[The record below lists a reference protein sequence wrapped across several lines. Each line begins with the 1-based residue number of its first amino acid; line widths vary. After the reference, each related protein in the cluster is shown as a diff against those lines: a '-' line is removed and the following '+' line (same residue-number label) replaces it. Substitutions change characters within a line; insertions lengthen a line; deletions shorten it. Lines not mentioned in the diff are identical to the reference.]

1 MAAIF
6 KMAVVKIIEILWVFM
21 QVLDEIS
28 KIKCSTVIKPV
39 IYITSDIISMKN
51 ILVKLK
57 LKKMRIFKMAVKGVT
72 MWRKYGISQK
82 TFQVTTKSQ
91 KYFKHCI
98 YALYLKKKALKQF
111 VI

>member
-6 KMAVVKIIEILWVFM
+6 KMADIKIIEILCFFL
-21 QVLDEIS
+21 QVSDEIS
-28 KIKCSTVIKPV
+28 KIKCYTVINP
-39 IYITSDIISMKN
+39 TSNMFSMKKT
-51 ILVKLK
+51 LVRLK
-57 LKKMRIFKMAVKGVT
+57 FNKIDFFKMADIGVT
-72 MWRKYGISQK
+72 MWRIYGISQK